1 MTGAG
6 WRINKLP
13 LIIMSI
19 CVLLGSLF
27 LPLSSVSSAAA
38 SKANDGI
45 ESVLKHTAN
54 LKTYLGKGD
63 LEQAATAFSPIK
75 KWWNI
80 NKNSVKKN
88 SLTMSLEI
96 EGQIAGISLALLSK
110 EGTKALEKTGT
121 LEFSLINYRDGA
133 YVGNDGKQKMTLSAY
148 IMKLRSTADL
158 IGKQKWNE
166 AGVEVKH
173 LQQQWLT
180 VEGDIVSK
188 SAMVYNNTERDLV
201 LLDAYVSN
209 PEQRQQAEPVIE
221 RMIDGLTPLADAQYT
236 WLDAALIPIREGLEA
251 LLVVGALLMY
261 TKKAGSKSA
270 GRWVAGGSAAGL
282 LTCIGVGFAVALF
295 LSSSTF
301 GRNNS
306 LINGWT
312 GVLASFLLLYVSYW
326 LHRNADV
333 KRWKQFLASKSSKAL
348 SGGKMFSLGLLAFFA
363 IVREGLE
370 TVIFLI
376 GMVGKMPGTDLAVG
390 IAAGF
395 GVLALCAVVI
405 IKAGTRLPVR
415 PVFLASSVIVFY
427 LCFKFMGS
435 GIHSLQMAGV
445 LPSTVHEY
453 LPEWATISL
462 YPSWYSTFPQLL
474 FLVIAVM
481 AILVQKASS
490 KRTKVQAI
498 KI

>member
-1 MTGAG
+1 MKDTG
-6 WRINKLP
+6 WRIHR
-13 LIIMSI
+13 
-19 CVLLGSLF
+19 VLLMVFSVCVVLGSVL
-27 LPLSSVSSAAA
+27 LPVHPVSAAA
-38 SKANDGI
+38 AGAKTGTTI
-45 ESVLKHTAN
+45 EDVLKHTDD
-54 LKTYLGKGD
+54 LKTYLEKGD
-63 LEQAATAFSPIK
+63 LEQAAAAFSPIK
-75 KWWNI
+75 KWWNA
-80 NKNSVKKN
+80 NKAEVKGN
-88 SLTMSLEI
+88 SLNMSLEI
-96 EGQIAGISLALLSK
+96 EGQIAGISLAILSK
-110 EGTKALEKTGT
+110 DSGKALEKAGT

-148 IMKLRSTADL
+148 ILKLRGAADL
-158 IGKQKWNE
+158 VEKQKWTE
-166 AGVEVKH
+166 AASEVKL

-188 SAMVYNNTERDLV
+188 SATVYSNTERDLV
-201 LLDAYVSN
+201 LLDAYIAS
-209 PEQRQQAEPVIE
+209 PEQRQQVKTVID
-221 RMIDGLTPLADAQYT
+221 RMIDGLVPLADAQYT
-236 WLDAALIPIREGLEA
+236 WVDAALIPIREGLEA

-261 TKKAGSKSA
+261 SKKAGSKQA
-270 GRWVAGGSAAGL
+270 GRWVIGGSAAGL
-282 LTCIGVGFAVALF
+282 LTCIGVGFAVAFF
-295 LSSSTF
+295 LTSSAF

-333 KRWKQFLASKSSKAL
+333 QRWKQFLAGKSSKAL
-348 SGGKMFSLGLLAFFA
+348 SGGKMFSIALLAFFA

-376 GMVGKMPGTDLAVG
+376 GMVGKMPGTALAGG

-405 IKAGTRLPVR
+405 VKAGTRLPVR

-453 LPEWATISL
+453 LPEYAGISL
-462 YPSWYSTFPQLL
+462 YPSWYSTFPQLI
-474 FLVIAVM
+474 FVLVAVVVLL
-481 AILVQKASS
+481 AHRTSS
-490 KRTKVQAI
+490 KRTKVQTI
-498 KI
+498 